1 MIIKFISNLTL
12 RGKLIFYIIG
22 PLILI
27 NAILLVYMGMHMD
40 YVVRQDRTFAVNEIV
55 KHYSTLV
62 LKDLE
67 MGMETSEDL
76 TAVTKSLMKKGAPR
90 DNIVNTYKEIFKT
103 KPDITALW
111 VYFDRNAYDRRD
123 AEYIN
128 DPIYNDKGRFSFAI
142 DRTKNAITVNPALL
156 EFGSAAD
163 YYDYP
168 KKTLKPYISAP
179 YNYRY
184 EKSGKEYQLIT
195 ISFPIIINGAF
206 VGIAGVDLEIG
217 NFVNTINS
225 YRIFK
230 TGHLILLDQSD
241 LIMSYNVTDLI
252 GKNLSDI
259 DNLSH
264 LAAMLKSGK
273 ELSVFKEIQ
282 SDTKFIKYYI
292 KSNKLDFG
300 HNIYPWTIIALVPE
314 KEIMA
319 PLYTILRSIFVAA
332 IISVLLITVII
343 VTIINKLY
351 KMLGA
356 EPDYLVSVVTEVS
369 QGNLQ
374 VAFDKEKVSANS
386 LIIHLM
392 RMVNQLSKI
401 IGNLIGIS
409 GKIVE
414 ESSALSSEANEMNA
428 TINVE
433 FDSIKSIASAATEL
447 NQTIEGVAKNINEVA
462 DYADNSVKMAN
473 EGKNVL
479 SNAAVEVNK
488 IEDTV
493 QEVENAVTLL
503 SKSSEEIGTIVNVIR
518 EISDQT
524 NLLALNA
531 AIEAARAGEAGRG
544 FAVVADEVRK
554 LALKTA
560 DSTKGVSVH
569 INNIKEQVDKVIS
582 KTDITLN
589 QVNSGVKLTNEASES
604 FGNIVLTIGKLQSM
618 INNVA
623 NSLEEMGK
631 VSNGVSSDITAISSA
646 SDQTINVVEEVT
658 RAATSL
664 SGISEELKKLTARFK
679 V

>member
-1 MIIKFISNLTL
+1 
-12 RGKLIFYIIG
+12 
-22 PLILI
+22 
-27 NAILLVYMGMHMD
+27 
-40 YVVRQDRTFAVNEIV
+40 
-55 KHYSTLV
+55 
-62 LKDLE
+62 
-67 MGMETSEDL
+67 
-76 TAVTKSLMKKGAPR
+76 
-90 DNIVNTYKEIFKT
+90 
-103 KPDITALW
+103 
-111 VYFDRNAYDRRD
+111 
-123 AEYIN
+123 
-128 DPIYNDKGRFSFAI
+128 
-142 DRTKNAITVNPALL
+142 
-156 EFGSAAD
+156 
-163 YYDYP
+163 
-168 KKTLKPYISAP
+168 
-179 YNYRY
+179 
-184 EKSGKEYQLIT
+184 
-195 ISFPIIINGAF
+195 
-206 VGIAGVDLEIG
+206 
-217 NFVNTINS
+217 
-225 YRIFK
+225 
-230 TGHLILLDQSD
+230 
-241 LIMSYNVTDLI
+241 
-252 GKNLSDI
+252 
-259 DNLSH
+259 
-264 LAAMLKSGK
+264 MLKSGK

-332 IISVLLITVII
+332 IISILLITVII